1 MDEVDFT
8 ILSAKS
14 VFTDMIDKCPPAE
27 ACRDAFDRTARATI
41 KMANVNGGFGP
52 HTRRKLKQN
61 GPLREGPVMD
71 WQSSSGSPST
81 ASASNQTSRTIG
93 LEAETLSSPAMSADK
108 EAPMS
113 PRLPRVRS
121 YEDGYGAAGLRS
133 RAAAGNVETG
143 AQAQAQEVSPIDP
156 ALLATGNLAPG
167 SAGQQTGTYLP
178 PQGFQPSPEMPDLQ
192 NMEFMQSLQGGAP
205 SGDLGS
211 LDPLGFGLSW
221 DAGLNQD
228 LEGQQVNLFDG
239 FFFGGQGQGTQGGGG
254 E

>member
-52 HTRRKLKQN
+52 HNRRKRKPN
-61 GPLREGPVMD
+61 GQPLEGPAMD

-108 EAPMS
+108 EAPIS
-113 PRLPRVRS
+113 PRLPRVKS
-121 YEDGYGAAGLRS
+121 YEDGYGSAGLRS
-133 RAAAGNVETG
+133 RAAAGSAEAG
-143 AQAQAQEVSPIDP
+143 AQAQGVSPIDP

-167 SAGQQTGTYLP
+167 AAGQQAAGYMP
-178 PQGFQPSPEMPDLQ
+178 PQGFQPSPEVPELQ
-192 NMEFMQSLQGGAP
+192 SMEFLQALQGGAP

-228 LEGQQVNLFDG
+228 LDRQQVNLFDG
-239 FFFGGQGQGTQGGGG
+239 FFFGGQGQGQGGGG